1 MDMATYTVL
10 ANFTD
15 QGMRNV
21 KESTHRAE
29 AVEAAARK
37 MGVTVKSIQ
46 WTLGN
51 YDLVCQFEA
60 PDDQTITAFG
70 LAIGVQ
76 GNVRTQTLRTFSRD
90 EMNAILSR
98 VPG

>member
-1 MDMATYTVL
+1 MALYTVL

-15 QGMRNV
+15 QGIRNV
-21 KESTHRAE
+21 KEPTHRAE

-37 MGVTVKSIQ
+37 AGVTVKSIH
-46 WTLGN
+46 WTLGA

-76 GNVRTQTLRTFSRD
+76 GNVRTQTLRSYTRD
-90 EMNAILSR
+90 EMNAILAR

>member
-1 MDMATYTVL
+1 MATYTVL

-15 QGMRNV
+15 QGIRNI
-21 KESTHRAE
+21 KETTHRAE

-37 MGVTVKSIQ
+37 LGVTVRSIQ
-46 WTLGN
+46 WTLGA

-60 PDDQTITAFG
+60 PDDQAITAFG
-70 LAIGVQ
+70 LAIAAQ

-90 EMNAILSR
+90 EMNAILAR
-98 VPG
+98 VPA

>member
-1 MDMATYTVL
+1 MATYTVL

-15 QGMRNV
+15 QGIRNV
-21 KESTHRAE
+21 KETTRRAE
-29 AVEAAARK
+29 AVEAAAGK
-37 MGVTVKSIQ
+37 MGITVKSIQ
-46 WTLGN
+46 WTLGS

-60 PDDQTITAFG
+60 PDDETVTAFG

-90 EMNAILSR
+90 EMNAILAR

>member
-1 MDMATYTVL
+1 MASYTML

-15 QGMRNV
+15 QGIRNV
-21 KESTHRAE
+21 KETTHRAE

-37 MGVTVKSIQ
+37 MGVTVKGIQ
-46 WTLGN
+46 WALGA

-76 GNVRTQTLRTFSRD
+76 GNVRTQTMRTFSRD
-90 EMNAILSR
+90 EMNAILAR

>member
-1 MDMATYTVL
+1 MALYTIL

-15 QGMRNV
+15 QGIRNV
-21 KESTHRAE
+21 RETTHRAE

-37 MGVTVKSIQ
+37 AGITVKSIV
-46 WTLGN
+46 WTLGA

-60 PDDQTITAFG
+60 PDDATMTAFG
-70 LAIGVQ
+70 LAIGMQ

-90 EMNAILSR
+90 EMNAILAR
-98 VPG
+98 LPG

>member
-1 MDMATYTVL
+1 MATYTVL
-10 ANFTD
+10 GNFTD
-15 QGMRNV
+15 QGIRNI
-21 KESTHRAE
+21 KETTHRAE

-70 LAIGVQ
+70 LMIGMQ
-76 GNVRTQTLRTFSRD
+76 GNVRTQTLRTFTRD
-90 EMNAILSR
+90 EMNTILERASKK
-98 VPG
+98 

>member
-1 MDMATYTVL
+1 MATYTVL
-10 ANFTD
+10 GNFTD
-15 QGMRNV
+15 QGIRNV
-21 KESTHRAE
+21 KETTHRAE

-70 LAIGVQ
+70 LMIGMQ

-90 EMNAILSR
+90 EMNAILER
-98 VPG
+98 ANKK

>member
-1 MDMATYTVL
+1 MATYTVL

-15 QGMRNV
+15 QGIRNV
-21 KESTHRAE
+21 KDTTRRAE
-29 AVEAAARK
+29 AVEAAAGT
-37 MGVTVKSIQ
+37 MGITVKSIQ
-46 WTLGN
+46 WTLGA

-76 GNVRTQTLRTFSRD
+76 GNVRTQTMRTFSRD
-90 EMNAILSR
+90 EMNAILAR

>member
-1 MDMATYTVL
+1 MATYTVL

-15 QGMRNV
+15 QGIRSV
-21 KESTHRAE
+21 KETTHRAE

-37 MGVTVKSIQ
+37 LGVTVKSIQ
-46 WTLGN
+46 WTLGS

-70 LAIGVQ
+70 LAIGGQ

-90 EMNAILSR
+90 EMNAILAR
-98 VPG
+98 VPA